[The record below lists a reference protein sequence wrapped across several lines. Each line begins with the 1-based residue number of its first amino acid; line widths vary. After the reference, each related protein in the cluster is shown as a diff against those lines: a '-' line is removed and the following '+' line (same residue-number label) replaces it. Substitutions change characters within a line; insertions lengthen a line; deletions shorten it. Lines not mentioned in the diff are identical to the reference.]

1 MDPKTS
7 SPKKPQKRKIKPK
20 YWHLVTNHQNMLY
33 ILAAGMVMGPAG
45 FRGKYYSDPL
55 SKYPGWIPLF
65 RPDKEI
71 PANYLDQATSER
83 KHLLP
88 CIASFDLSTLTGSS
102 QMLSLKG
109 ELRSIDGLPD
119 KKKRKN
125 DIAVLV
131 RAPLPT
137 TLLCSVKF
145 RTDEDMLAFK
155 SAANVVSNVDLISQR
170 VETEEELFSAGT
182 EVPLKTKLQDENV
195 DDYFP
200 ASGQAIGGMLA
211 MLYHTANRSN
221 LGLAAFRLAT
231 RDESDE
237 DNNLIKNNSILS
249 ALPNWMDGSEI
260 SEQGDRSNLFWGVI
274 QALVDAQ
281 KKESPNRS
289 IDVALEYLGE
299 QLKQPQQKNKQQLEK
314 LIADLRAIHGLGGGT
329 ITELLEQH
337 EGSLSRSL
345 LLFFL
350 REKCTELME
359 FSHKLLNDGDY
370 ILAGILF
377 GVRDNWLQLPKELR
391 NPELSKYVA
400 FRMAEAEQRE
410 QGDKLAIDARSP
422 RPKPL
427 RELFTSPSGKMTV
440 EQKDKALKLAR
451 KYHWNDCIETCITL
465 AGSEDLPARFERKD
479 FELVIPCDVVEISTE
494 VDEVKF
500 LRRLGQW
507 PPIAIQ
513 DESEVREKL
522 TIQDESEG
530 RKPLPIKEKTSVRE
544 QFGLF

>member
-1 MDPKTS
+1 MAIKLPDWIRHLIY
-7 SPKKPQKRKIKPK
+7 PKKPQNQKIKSHHI
-20 YWHLVTNHQNMLY
+20 WHLVTNHQNMLY

-65 RPDKEI
+65 RNKRNI
-71 PANYLDQATSER
+71 PANFLNQATSEH

-88 CIASFDLSTLTGSS
+88 CIASFDMSTLTGSG
-102 QMLSLKG
+102 QMLSRNGKM
-109 ELRSIDGLPD
+109 RRIDIPI
-119 KKKRKN
+119 KRKSKD
-125 DIAVLV
+125 DIAIFV

-137 TLLCSVKF
+137 NLLLSVKF
-145 RTDEDMLAFK
+145 CTDEDMQAFK
-155 SAANVVSNVDLISQR
+155 SAANDVSNVDLISQQ
-170 VETEEELFSAGT
+170 VETEEELFSPGT
-182 EVPLKTKLQDENV
+182 EVPLKTMLQDENV

-211 MLYHTANRSN
+211 MLYHTANRSD

-231 RDESDE
+231 RDERDE
-237 DNNLIKNNSILS
+237 DNNLIKNNSILPEILS
-249 ALPNWMDGSEI
+249 ALPNWMDKSKI
-260 SEQGDRSNLFWGVI
+260 SEQADRPKLFWGVI

-281 KKESPNRS
+281 KKESPKRS

-299 QLKQPQQKNKQQLEK
+299 QVDQLREKKKQQLEQ
-314 LIADLRAIHGLGGGT
+314 LIPDLRTIHGLGGGT
-329 ITELLEQH
+329 ITELLERH
-337 EGSLSRSL
+337 KGSLSRSL

-350 REKCTELME
+350 RENCTELME
-359 FSHKLLNDGDY
+359 FSHKLLDDGDY

-377 GVRDNWLQLPKELR
+377 GVRDSWLQLPKELR
-391 NPELSKYVA
+391 NSELSKYVA

-410 QGDKLAIDARSP
+410 QGDKLAIDERP

-427 RELFTSPSGKMTV
+427 REIFTSPSGV
-440 EQKDKALKLAR
+440 EKNAALKFAQEC
-451 KYHWNDCIETCITL
+451 KWNDCIQTRITL
-465 AGSEDLPARFERKD
+465 ADSNDLPERFERKD
-479 FELVIPCDVVEISTE
+479 FELVIPGEVKISTE

-513 DESEVREKL
+513 DESEVRKKL
-522 TIQDESEG
+522 TIQDESDQENSGGGGQG
-530 RKPLPIKEKTSVRE
+530 R
-544 QFGLF
+544 LF